1 MTKTLDIS
9 KASEN
14 YAEWFSLA
22 RAGTEI
28 VLTDQDTPVL
38 RIVPVAPVSKKRTE
52 NLIKGAI
59 WISEDFN
66 DPLPDEFWEG
76 KS

>member
-1 MTKTLDIS
+1 MRNGFRL
-9 KASEN
+9 
-14 YAEWFSLA
+14 
-22 RAGTEI
+22 RGRGTEI

-38 RIVPVAPVSKKRTE
+38 RIVPVAPVRKKRTE
-52 NLIKGAI
+52 NLTKGAI

-66 DPLPDEFWEG
+66 DPLPGEFWEG